1 MTFSLGLQKKYPKL
15 MIDRLKL
22 YKTFTRFAT
31 SVGLLNGLSLDQ
43 SKKVLQ
49 QYVEIHPYSERIT
62 PLIHDITDEVS
73 LDIKFLFNECI
84 LICDEFGP
92 SREYITL
99 LSVLEKMAVYTHK
112 DGTLEDNSLALAI
125 VAKFKEEISYINQKI
140 PKPPLFNMLLET
152 RSVLEWAS
160 IYAIYPFIP
169 KRIEGNGRPVLLIP
183 PYLGDDYATSFVRR
197 YLKSL
202 GFTTYKWEMGFNMVK
217 SHYIPRLEE
226 KLDDIYGAHGEKVSV
241 VGWSGG
247 GIFAKIMAN
256 RHPKQVEQIVTIGS
270 PIWGVMDMKTPVYGI
285 LEFFRG
291 SSLKERNKRFLEELE
306 PIPKVPVT
314 CIYTKTDGLVP
325 WKHCMEAESYSDTI
339 KNIEVFGSHSGLGA
353 NASVL
358 MITANALS
366 ANIQG
371 KTIEEATTY
380 MERIL
385 YPFYWNKKKRN
396 FSLRRLKT

>member
-1 MTFSLGLQKKYPKL
+1 